1 MNFNSIPQYR
11 TNNQGCS
18 LLVVQKINHI
28 DQISSVCVQLQCIDD
43 WMTTLNIYKC
53 HFSEPYFLPLF
64 NLLCMCI
71 FCHLPTLQR
80 STCTKVSTP
89 LIIQQQGYHVCSRND
104 GVTRGRN
111 EIAAS
116 SGSKLCSF
124 NEGPVRKCTFF
135 LRSIPAC
142 IAYTDSKRKTRH
154 FLLAHHRFDRSNAN
168 S

>member
-1 MNFNSIPQYR
+1 MYNYNV
-11 TNNQGCS
+11 
-18 LLVVQKINHI
+18 L
-28 DQISSVCVQLQCIDD
+28 
-43 WMTTLNIYKC
+43 MTTLNIYKC